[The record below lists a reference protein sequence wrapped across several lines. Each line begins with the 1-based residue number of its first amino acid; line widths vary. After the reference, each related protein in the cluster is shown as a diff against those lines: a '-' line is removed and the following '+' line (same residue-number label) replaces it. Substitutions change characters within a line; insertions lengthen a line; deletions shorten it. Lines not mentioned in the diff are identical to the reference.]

1 MHANNCVD
9 DSLLFNMEDEEE
21 EELLVVIICRS
32 VPSSGQNHIVA
43 AIYII
48 GIVCF
53 ENQAEGAPLYYK
65 IILRQLG

>member
-43 AIYII
+43 AIYIL
-48 GIVCF
+48 V
-53 ENQAEGAPLYYK
+53 E
-65 IILRQLG
+65 